1 MINIHDMRRFVP
13 SIAALHAFEA
23 AATYLNFTRAGED
36 LGLTQSGVS
45 RQVSKLEHQLGVH
58 LFERFGPRLVLTET
72 GRSFL
77 QTISK
82 VLDDLE
88 EASID
93 IVRGSRSVDAM
104 QIGVQDSFA
113 SQWLVPRMHRFLSG
127 YENPRFNMVPIHGDE
142 DIDDL
147 KIDVAVLRGRGAWAN
162 AQVHHLISEEVTVVA
177 APSLISPKEVL
188 KLEEHAKYTKIQNAH
203 RPDSWLRWLA
213 AKGLAHE
220 GSISGPRFSQTS
232 MVIKAAISGIGLA
245 VVPTMMVEEQLASGT
260 LHTPFGAAV
269 ASGLSYFV
277 VYPERNG
284 HSKPV
289 LDFRDW
295 LLSETRKLR

>member
-1 MINIHDMRRFVP
+1 MTKNHGMRRFVP
-13 SIAALHAFEA
+13 SIAALHAFES

-45 RQVSKLEHQLGVH
+45 RQVSNLEHQLGVR
-58 LFERFGPRLVLTET
+58 LFERLGPRLVLTQT

-93 IVRGSRSVDAM
+93 VVRGSRSVDAM

-113 SQWLVPRMHRFLSG
+113 SQWLVPRMQRFLSR
-127 YENPRFNMVPIHGDE
+127 YENSEFNMVPIHGDE
-142 DIDDL
+142 DVADL
-147 KIDVAVLRGRGAWAN
+147 NIDVAVLRGRGAWVN
-162 AQVHHLISEEVTVVA
+162 THVHHLISEEVTVVA
-177 APSLISPKEVL
+177 SPKLVSRQE
-188 KLEEHAKYTKIQNAH
+188 KLTLQDHVRYIKIQNAH
-203 RPDSWLRWLA
+203 RPDSWLRWLS
-213 AKGLAHE
+213 AKGLVHE
-220 GSISGPRFSQTS
+220 GPISGPRFSQTS
-232 MVIKAAISGIGLA
+232 MVIEAAVTGIGLA
-245 VVPTMMVEEQLASGT
+245 VVPTLMIEEQLESGA
-260 LHTPFGAAV
+260 LHAPFGDPV

-284 HSKPV
+284 HSKSV

-295 LLSETRKLR
+295 LIAETRHLR